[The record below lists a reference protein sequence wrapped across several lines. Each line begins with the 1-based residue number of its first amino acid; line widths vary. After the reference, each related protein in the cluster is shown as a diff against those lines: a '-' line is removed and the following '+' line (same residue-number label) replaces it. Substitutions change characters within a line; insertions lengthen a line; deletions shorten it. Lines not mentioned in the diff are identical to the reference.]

1 MNIHLQDKPPGHAKL
16 RCGFALI
23 ASLSLM
29 ALLVM
34 VALAML
40 SLAAVELRSS
50 GREDAM
56 NTARANA
63 RMALM
68 IAIGELQQKAGPDTR
83 VTAPGDIVA
92 GGDGSHRVTGAWRSW
107 EGLDHDA
114 TIGLPGYDS
123 SKDNAATPEQE
134 GSIAPDYSIK
144 TVDYDADNP
153 KEGRFLGWLVSEQ
166 GSWSATNAPQL
177 DERVG
182 SSVPLLTSGTLANN
196 TEGNEVHVIPTPST
210 ANEGSFAWWVSGEN
224 QKANLS
230 EPASAP
236 ESNEEWDQHLT
247 SAGRPDATF
256 FGLSTPDELSNAVS
270 NDSLDLLSKAADAPE
285 KLGGENFHHLT
296 VHSKGLLTNTATGG
310 WRRDLSLMT
319 EQWDDL
325 PDTGLPFYTI
335 QPGVESSAVKAD
347 RDYITSNHLIYPWAE
362 TATNYRPSG
371 DFQSRKSD
379 AVTSWSG
386 LRDFCVQYKSIT
398 SGGASGQVEMPA
410 NRGGKPRQSR
420 WVASGDITE
429 IRDQSDRFPVMAR
442 MHWVFSY
449 SSKRNPNQADATADN
464 AYIACIVATPVI
476 TMWNPY
482 NVSLE
487 VADLSIVDRQMSPL
501 AIQVQVGDRDY
512 PEYPISSYCAM
523 IFGQNTKYDRVITS
537 LEDTNGNTTIVFKP
551 GETHIFTPYQG
562 LEDQSGRED
571 GKIMLTL
578 RSGYRTQQGFR
589 FELSNPDTEQ
599 LITGK
604 AGDTFKVV
612 VTAQGRL
619 WRNNTDRDRPSLD
632 GWRLG
637 ADIEFQAA
645 AVPGGTI
652 RTAAHY
658 NCITNKDSAKTFW
671 PDEDLVLENN
681 DETLGVLEGRSD
693 AFAASLFGYRVSN
706 KGNIP
711 SKGVLQCNPVANRS
725 SGDWNTGGGNNMS
738 TGLGARHPVN
748 WPYDFEFVML
758 NGWNDPGCPSGITG
772 ETTGYIGPSHQF
784 SVALDR
790 LVMAHAPLRPI
801 QSLAQL
807 QHLNLR
813 QGNPIG
819 PYQYNIIGNSHA
831 QPIFDPDST
840 LSHRVNQGANAVK
853 LAFYHQ
859 YDDSYIANHLL
870 FDDWFVSSIAPDTNA
885 YSAAENRGLEE
896 VYEDHLTGATALP
909 NHRYLP
915 APPQANTT
923 SQAAEDLATTTDWK
937 PWYHIA
943 SKLEVHGMFNVNS
956 TSVEAWTALLRH
968 LKDAEVPTLDREGSI
983 SLDNGGGYP
992 LGRDALAGEAVAGGS
1007 TNNSGEGFTEA
1018 TEYTGYRRFTDA
1030 QIDALA
1036 RQMVEEIKARGP
1048 FLSLSEFINRR
1059 LTADPGEENLAR
1071 AGVIEAA
1078 LLYLSE
1084 QGSSSDNPYRELQ
1097 AVAGEVTAAPPG
1109 DHAYRFPYAALGST
1123 AYGFPGWTRQA
1134 DVLRPLAP
1142 VLSARD
1148 DTFTIRAYGDAKN
1161 SKGEVIARAWC
1172 EAIVKRSADYVDTTD
1187 ANTDLPGSGGDEDKS
1202 VNPVNEKFGRRF
1214 DVISFR
1220 WLTDKA
1226 V

>member
-1 MNIHLQDKPPGHAKL
+1 MNSYLQQIPFQHDET
-16 RCGFALI
+16 RRGFALVL
-23 ASLSLM
+23 ALSMM
-29 ALLVM
+29 AFVLVIVLVM
-34 VALAML
+34 STLVT
-40 SLAAVELRSS
+40 VELRSS
-50 GREDAM
+50 KNEMKM
-56 NTARANA
+56 NAARANA
-63 RMALM
+63 RMGLMLAL
-68 IAIGELQQKAGPDTR
+68 GELQQNAGSDTR
-83 VTAPGDIVA
+83 VTAPGDSVA

-114 TIGLPGYDS
+114 TIGLPGYDG
-123 SKDNAATPEQE
+123 SKDNAATAEQE

-153 KEGRFLGWLVSEQ
+153 EEGRFLAWLVSEQ
-166 GSWSATNAPQL
+166 GGWSAKKAPLL

-182 SSVPLLTSGTLANN
+182 SSVPLLASGTLENN
-196 TEGNEVHVIPTPST
+196 TADNEVHVIPTPIT

-230 EPASAP
+230 APATTP
-236 ESNEEWDQHLT
+236 NSNEAWDQRLT
-247 SAGRPDATF
+247 SAGQPDATF
-256 FGLSTPDELSNAVS
+256 FGLSTPDELSNAAS
-270 NDSLDLLSKAADAPE
+270 LDSLDLMSKAADAPE

-296 VHSKGLLTNTATGG
+296 VHSRGLLTNTATGG

-347 RDYITSNHLIYPWAE
+347 RDYTTSNHLIYPWAE
-362 TATNYRPSG
+362 TVTNYRSSG

-398 SGGASGQVEMPA
+398 SGGANGQVEMPA
-410 NRGGKPRQSR
+410 NRGGKPRQNRS
-420 WVASGDITE
+420 VASGDITE
-429 IRDQSDRFPVMAR
+429 IRDQSDRFPVLAR

-449 SSKRNPNQADATADN
+449 SSKLNPDPDATADN

-482 NVSLE
+482 NVTLE
-487 VADLSIVDRQMSPL
+487 AHNMSISDRQMSPL
-501 AIQVQVGDRDY
+501 SIKVQVGDRSY

-523 IFGQNTKYDRVITS
+523 ASGGDIRYGKVDTS
-537 LEDTNGNTTIVFKP
+537 LEDESGNKTIVFKP
-551 GETHIFTPYQG
+551 GETHVFTPYQG
-562 LEDQSGRED
+562 LEDQSGQS
-571 GKIMLTL
+571 GGTIGLTL
-578 RSGYRTQQGFR
+578 RSGYRTQQGYR
-589 FELSNPDTEQ
+589 FELSNPDNEQ

-619 WRNNTDRDRPSLD
+619 WRDNTDRDRPSLD

-645 AVPGGTI
+645 ATPGGVK
-652 RTAAHY
+652 RTAAWY

-671 PDEDLVLENN
+671 PDKDLELRNN
-681 DETLGVLEGRSD
+681 DETLENLRGRSD

-706 KGNIP
+706 KGNLP

-725 SGDWNTGGGNNMS
+725 SGDWFTGGGGSGTS

-748 WPYDFEFVML
+748 WPYDFDFVML
-758 NGWNDPGCPSGITG
+758 NGWNDPGSPSGTSG
-772 ETTGYIGPSHQF
+772 QTTGYIGPSHQF
-784 SVALDR
+784 SSALDR

-813 QGNPIG
+813 QGNPVG

-831 QPIFDPDST
+831 QPLFAPDAT
-840 LSHRVNQGANAVK
+840 LSHRVTVYGGPVK

-870 FDDWFVSSIAPDTNA
+870 FDDWFVSSIAPDTQA
-885 YSAAENRGLEE
+885 YQAGEDRSLEV
-896 VYEDHLTGATALP
+896 VYEDHLTGKSPLP

-915 APPQANTT
+915 ANPTEDAA
-923 SQAAEDLATTTDWK
+923 SQAAEDLTASTAWK
-937 PWYHIA
+937 PWYHVA

-956 TSVEAWTALLRH
+956 TSVKAWTALLRH
-968 LKDAEVPTLDREGSI
+968 LKDAEVPAMDRDGSI
-983 SLDNGGGYP
+983 SLDEGDGYP
-992 LGRDALAGEAVAGGS
+992 LGRDSLAGEAVAGGGI
-1007 TNNSGEGFTEA
+1007 NNSGFTEA

-1078 LLYLSE
+1078 LLHLSE
-1084 QGSSSDNPYRELQ
+1084 QGSSSENPYRELQ
-1097 AVAGEVTAAPPG
+1097 SIADEVTDLPDG
-1109 DHAYRFPYAALGST
+1109 NHDYQFPYAALGST

-1142 VLSARD
+1142 ILSARD
-1148 DTFTIRAYGDAKN
+1148 DTFTIRAYGDVKDLNGKVVAK
-1161 SKGEVIARAWC
+1161 AWC
-1172 EAIVKRSADYVDTTD
+1172 EAIVKRSADYVDSTD
-1187 ANTDLPGSGGDEDKS
+1187 ANTDLPGIGGAEDKS
-1202 VNPVNEKFGRRF
+1202 VNSVNQAFGRRF
-1214 DVISFR
+1214 EIVSFR
-1220 WLTDKA
+1220 WLSEDE

>member
-1 MNIHLQDKPPGHAKL
+1 ML

-23 ASLSLM
+23 ATISVM
-29 ALLVM
+29 VLLVM
-34 VALAML
+34 IALAML
-40 SLAAVELRSS
+40 SLSTVELRNSR
-50 GREDAM
+50 GEDSM

-68 IAIGELQQKAGPDTR
+68 LAIGELQLKAGADTR

-114 TIGLPGYDS
+114 TIGIPGYG
-123 SKDNAATPEQE
+123 N
-134 GSIAPDYSIK
+134 SIAPDYPIK
-144 TVDYDADNP
+144 TADYDLDTP
-153 KEGRFLGWLVSEQ
+153 QKGRFLGWLVSEQ
-166 GSWSATNAPQL
+166 GNWSATRAPEL
-177 DERVG
+177 GERIG
-182 SSVPLLTSGTLANN
+182 RSVPLLASGTLESN
-196 TEGNEVHVIPTPST
+196 TADNEIHVIPSPSN

-230 EPASAP
+230 EPAATPS
-236 ESNEEWDQHLT
+236 SNEEWDQYLT
-247 SAGRPDATF
+247 SAGQPDATYF
-256 FGLSTPDELSNAVS
+256 KVDDLAELSKAVS
-270 NDSLDLLSKAADAPE
+270 RDSLDLVSKAAGSPE

-296 VHSKGLLTNTATGG
+296 VHSRGLLTNTATGG

-325 PDTGLPFYTI
+325 PATGLPFYTI
-335 QPGVESSAVKAD
+335 KPGVESLAVKAD
-347 RDYITSNHLIYPWAE
+347 QDHITANHLIYPWAE
-362 TATNYRPSG
+362 TVTGYVGPGNQQWRVT
-371 DFQSRKSD
+371 D

-386 LRDFCVQYKSIT
+386 LRDFCVQYKDIS

-410 NRGGKPRQSR
+410 NRGGKPRNNS
-420 WVASGDITE
+420 SYDITE

-449 SSKRNPNQADATADN
+449 SSKINPDPDATADN

-482 NVSLE
+482 NVTLE
-487 VADLSIVDRQMSPL
+487 VAKMSLADRQMSPL
-501 AIQVQVGDRDY
+501 AIKVHIGDRSY
-512 PEYPISSYCAM
+512 REYPISSYCAM
-523 IFGQNTKYDRVITS
+523 SFTDADGNKNIKYSKVITS
-537 LEDTNGNTTIVFKP
+537 LEDTSGNKTIVFKP

-562 LEDQSGRED
+562 LEDQSGHSD
-571 GKIMLTL
+571 GKIRLTL

-589 FELSNPDTEQ
+589 FELSDPDTEQ

-604 AGDTFKVV
+604 AGDTFKVD
-612 VTAQGRL
+612 VTAQGKL
-619 WRNNTDRDRPSLD
+619 WVDNTGGGDRPNLD

-637 ADIEFQAA
+637 ADIEFKAA
-645 AVPGGTI
+645 ATPGGNI
-652 RTAAHY
+652 RDAANY
-658 NCITNKDSAKTFW
+658 NCITNKNSAKIYW
-671 PDEDLVLENN
+671 PDDDLEQRNN
-681 DETLGVLEGRSD
+681 DETLGNLEGRSD

-711 SKGVLQCNPVANRS
+711 SKGVLQCNPVAHRS
-725 SGDWNTGGGNNMS
+725 KGWWNTGRGNGWS
-738 TGLGARHPVN
+738 WAQGAQHPIN

-758 NGWNDPGCPSGITG
+758 NGWNDPGCPSGITN
-772 ETTGYIGPSHQF
+772 ETTGYIGPSHQAG
-784 SVALDR
+784 VALDR

-831 QPIFDPDST
+831 QPIFDPDAT
-840 LSHRVNQGANAVK
+840 LPERVNQGPNTVK

-870 FDDWFVSSIAPDTNA
+870 FDDWFVSSIAPDTSA
-885 YSAAENRGLEE
+885 YSAAEDRTLTE
-896 VYEDHLTGATALP
+896 VYTDHLTGATPLP

-915 APPQANTT
+915 ANPQADAA
-923 SQAAEDLATTTDWK
+923 SQAAEDLATSTDWK

-968 LKDAEVPTLDREGSI
+968 LKDAKVPALNRDGKI
-983 SLDNGGGYP
+983 SLDNGDGYP
-992 LGRDALAGEAVAGGS
+992 LGRDALAGEAVAGGA

-1018 TEYTGYRRFTDA
+1018 TEYTGYRRFTDE
-1030 QIDALA
+1030 QISALA
-1036 RQMVEEIKARGP
+1036 EQIVEEIKARGP

-1059 LTADPGEENLAR
+1059 LTAKPGEENLAR

-1078 LLYLSE
+1078 LLHLSE
-1084 QGSSSDNPYRELQ
+1084 HGSSSENPYRELQ
-1097 AVAGEVTAAPPG
+1097 AIAGEVTAAPPG
-1109 DHAYRFPYAALGST
+1109 ETAYRFPYAALGST
-1123 AYGFPGWTRQA
+1123 AYGFPGWVRQA

-1148 DTFTIRAYGDAKN
+1148 DTFTIRTYGDAKD
-1161 SKGEVIARAWC
+1161 SKGKVVARAWC
-1172 EAIVKRSADYVDTTD
+1172 EAIVKRTADYVDSADAYTD
-1187 ANTDLPGSGGDEDKS
+1187 SPGSGGDEDKS
-1202 VNPVNEKFGRRF
+1202 VNSVNQKFGRRF
-1214 DVISFR
+1214 EIISFR
-1220 WLTDKA
+1220 WLSEKE